1 MKNKKEIRKLLLD
14 SLDSSRESVN
24 SNLTGILITSGN
36 NIQLARLLLIQVI
49 EEEIELMGDKYTD
62 EYDKLYDVLFNL
74 NQLNNK
80 NCYVINVDYD
90 YNSILNLESDEI
102 IKK

>member
-14 SLDSSRESVN
+14 LLDTSRESVN

-62 EYDKLYDVLFNL
+62 EYDKLYDVLFDL
-74 NQLNNK
+74 DKLNNK

-90 YNSILNLESDEI
+90 YALDSD
-102 IKK
+102 